1 MEQGK
6 QQTAKPY
13 RHELKYVISEGEHR
27 ILSRR
32 LQSALPPDKYAARNG
47 GEYFIRSL
55 YFDDPYDTAIAEKAD
70 GIQVRDK
77 FRIRIYNLSDRIL
90 ALHNAQLLA
99 EPVDLDWVR
108 AHTVIIHYCGRL
120 KPWKPHYVGVLDVF
134 YHELMEEIQK

>member
-47 GEYFIRSL
+47 GEYFIC
-55 YFDDPYDTAIAEKAD
+55 K
-70 GIQVRDK
+70 
-77 FRIRIYNLSDRIL
+77 
-90 ALHNAQLLA
+90 
-99 EPVDLDWVR
+99 
-108 AHTVIIHYCGRL
+108 
-120 KPWKPHYVGVLDVF
+120 
-134 YHELMEEIQK
+134 